1 MLPSSLGA
9 PWAGLADVS
18 TTPSGHL
25 AVSLFLELQQ
35 ASLPP
40 GSQESLGIFFLTFY
54 FVLGYSRLTN
64 NAVIV
69 SG

>member
-1 MLPSSLGA
+1 MLPSLLGA

-40 GSQESLGIFFLTFY
+40 GNQESLGIFFFFNFLFC
-54 FVLGYSRLTN
+54 VR
-64 NAVIV
+64 I
-69 SG
+69 